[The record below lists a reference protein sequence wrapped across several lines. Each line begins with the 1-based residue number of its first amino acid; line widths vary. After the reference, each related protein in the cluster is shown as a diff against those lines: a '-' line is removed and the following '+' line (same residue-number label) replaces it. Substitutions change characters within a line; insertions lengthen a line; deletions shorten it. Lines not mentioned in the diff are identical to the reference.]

1 MSAHKITRTTIL
13 CTAAFMAIPLFAAA
27 RPKPGSTQTEKK
39 SIELST
45 AAVVDGKTL
54 APGKYEV
61 LIEGGNKAVFEH
73 NGQMVV
79 TASCDWKT
87 MPHKSPY
94 DSLVTSSNNVLQEI
108 DFQGSDQV
116 LEVM

>member
-1 MSAHKITRTTIL
+1 MSAHKIFSTTIL
-13 CTAAFMAIPLFAAA
+13 CTAAMMAIPLFAAA
-27 RPKPGSTQTEKK
+27 RPKPASTQMEKK
-39 SIELST
+39 SIDLST

-61 LIEGGNKAVFEH
+61 LIEGNKATFEH
-73 NGQMVV
+73 DHQTVV

-87 MPHKSPY
+87 MPQKSPY
-94 DSLVTSSNNVLQEI
+94 DSVVTSGNNVLQEI
-108 DFQGSDQV
+108 DFQGSNRV